1 MGILGTGMVGN
12 AIGSR
17 LISLGHKVK
26 MGSRTAGND
35 KAKAWVA
42 KNGSS
47 ASEDTFAGAAK
58 FGEIIFN
65 CTSGKASL
73 EALKSAGALNLKY
86 KILVDVANPLDFSKG
101 MPPSLTVC
109 NTSSLGEEIQKAFP
123 DVKVVKSLNTM
134 NCNLMGNPQ
143 SIAGGDHNVFVAGN
157 DETAKNKVRD
167 ILKEFGWKPE
177 NIIDLGDITA
187 SRGLEMI
194 LPLWLRIMGK
204 VGSGAF
210 NFKIV
215 N

>member
-1 MGILGTGMVGN
+1 MNMGILGTGMVGN

-86 KILVDVANPLDFSKG
+86 THHPTNRNP
-101 MPPSLTVC
+101 
-109 NTSSLGEEIQKAFP
+109 
-123 DVKVVKSLNTM
+123 
-134 NCNLMGNPQ
+134 
-143 SIAGGDHNVFVAGN
+143 AGAAGLR
-157 DETAKNKVRD
+157 VRY
-167 ILKEFGWKPE
+167 IR
-177 NIIDLGDITA
+177 A
-187 SRGLEMI
+187 
-194 LPLWLRIMGK
+194 
-204 VGSGAF
+204 
-210 NFKIV
+210 
-215 N
+215 